1 MPAHRKTI
9 NATGK
14 RWTATQV
21 HPAITRIEAPIE
33 GLNDCLWILLRGDAH
48 HDNPK
53 SDHDLQRQHLDE
65 AMRRGAAII
74 DVGDLVCGMFGT
86 GDPRGVKGCSARP
99 EYANAADYL
108 DALVR
113 HNADFLLPYAH
124 NIAVLNQGNHETA
137 ILKRKE
143 TCLTTRIVERIN
155 TKTGASVIKGGYGGW
170 VHVMLDMQGGR
181 VGLWIKLFHGS
192 GGGGMMTMGT
202 LSVRRMAS
210 YLPGADI
217 VVRGHI
223 HERWALEVTQEE
235 PRCERG
241 VYGVEHKSQWHCV
254 VGTYKDEYADGL
266 AGWHIE
272 RGAPPKPLGGYWLRL
287 SIGVRKEDGKQ
298 SRRPRVELIPA

>member
-1 MPAHRKTI
+1 MAAHRKKI
-9 NATGK
+9 SATGK
-14 RWTATQV
+14 RWTAKQM
-21 HPAITRIEAPIE
+21 HPAITKVEATLE
-33 GLNDCLWILLRGDAH
+33 GADDCLWVFLRGDAH

-53 SDHDLQRQHLDE
+53 SNHDLQRAHLNE
-65 AMRRGAAII
+65 AVRRGACVI
-74 DVGDLVCGMFGT
+74 DVGDLVCGMMGT

-113 HNADFLLPYAH
+113 HNADFLLPYAPYLC
-124 NIAVLNQGNHETA
+124 VLNQGNHETA

-155 TKTGASVIKGGYGGW
+155 TKTGESVIRGGYGGW
-170 VHVMLDMQGGR
+170 VHFALSQHGSNVS
-181 VGLWIKLFHGS
+181 LWVKLFHGS

-210 YLPGADI
+210 YLPGADV

-223 HERWALEVTQEE
+223 HERWALEITQEE

-241 VYGVEHKSQWHCV
+241 LYTLEHKSQWHCV

-272 RGAPPKPLGGYWLRL
+272 RGAPPKPLGGYWMRL
-287 SIGVRKEDGKQ
+287 SVNTTKVEGKAT
-298 SRRPRVELIPA
+298 RRPCVELLPA